1 MSKQHRS
8 CEEWKDLFVF
18 FTNSYPVFSNFPR
31 LCHGYSCIPITW
43 LKKGWSSTSAD
54 RHLSIKW
61 HVDLTSCHYNF
72 PLCVVQTSPR
82 DNYGLRSLHVVN
94 AKNKKT
100 FFFFHLRGRKWQWQ
114 RVDRVPVFLRPPIT
128 FLGLSTAVSPP
139 SLNQWKPLLPDV
151 HTNTHTRTHAHA
163 HVAGSVHVRCTC
175 LSFYCTD

>member
-1 MSKQHRS
+1 MKR
-8 CEEWKDLFVF
+8 FVVF

-43 LKKGWSSTSAD
+43 LKKGWSSASAD

-94 AKNKKT
+94 AKNKKN
-100 FFFFHLRGRKWQWQ
+100 FFFHLRGRKWQWQ

-128 FLGLSTAVSPP
+128 FLGLSTAVAAFSQ
-139 SLNQWKPLLPDV
+139 SVETLATRCTHKHTHTHARARGWECARKVYLPLLLL
-151 HTNTHTRTHAHA
+151 HWLELILN
-163 HVAGSVHVRCTC
+163 
-175 LSFYCTD
+175 